1 MAYLVRQL
9 FWVLSSFT
17 IFQPLILLHRLEDKR
32 MFAFRIAA
40 RISVTFMA
48 PFQICCLLLSN
59 V

>member
-40 RISVTFMA
+40 LYICHFYGTISN
-48 PFQICCLLLSN
+48 LLSPAL
-59 V
+59 